1 MWETKKKLQEDLN
14 NAEQRVIFHWQRA
27 NEAEKIVNKAINT
40 IKLEKSNKTP
50 AVHILDKIE
59 KILVNDYQSNN

>member
-1 MWETKKKLQEDLN
+1 MWETKRQLQKELD
-14 NAEQRVIFHWQRA
+14 NAEQRVVVHWQRA
-27 NEAEKIVNKAINT
+27 NAFESIINRIASTIYEEKC
-40 IKLEKSNKTP
+40 NKTP